1 MVPCASL
8 SDKREFGIGSSERI
22 AVRFHSI
29 PLSLHFFPVVFAFSP
44 LNTEYRLIKKA
55 KRQST
60 NTSLNSPNSFSNNS
74 RSMGLQRP
82 TFYSSRVGVRLQFTE
97 LGFYKAAKTLENYRV
112 KPGQPPDMYLE
123 CPRAGVFR
131 VNLNHKDEFV
141 PFRSFISFILRF
153 LGHCLTH
160 GLRRNVFPIIDPL
173 WIPSRG
179 S

>member
-1 MVPCASL
+1 MKKQNVN
-8 SDKREFGIGSSERI
+8 
-22 AVRFHSI
+22 
-29 PLSLHFFPVVFAFSP
+29 PLILPSTRPTHFLTIQGQWDYNGQLF
-44 LNTEYRLIKKA
+44 
-55 KRQST
+55 
-60 NTSLNSPNSFSNNS
+60 NSF
-74 RSMGLQRP
+74 
-82 TFYSSRVGVRLQFTE
+82 RVGVRLQFTE